1 MNPIFLDLYII
12 LIQEKKIATLVT
24 KAELKAEQDK
34 IVKLRAFDSSYF
46 SDKSHFKNDGD
57 QNYLVLKP
65 IYRFFKSIGNTDIAA
80 WKSVLSIKPLEH
92 LIIVLFNH

>member
-34 IVKLRAFDSSYF
+34 IVKFQAFDSSYF
-46 SDKSHFKNDGD
+46 SDKGHFQNDGN

-65 IYRFFKSIGNTDIAA
+65 IYRFFKSIGNTDTAA
-80 WKSVLSIKPLEH
+80 WKSVLSIKPLKH